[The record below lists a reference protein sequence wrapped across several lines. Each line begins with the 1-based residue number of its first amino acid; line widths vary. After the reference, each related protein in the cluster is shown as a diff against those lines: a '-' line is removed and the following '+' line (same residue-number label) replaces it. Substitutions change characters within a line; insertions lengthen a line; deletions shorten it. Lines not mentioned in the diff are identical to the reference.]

1 MQSDLLIRGVPARRE
16 NCTLLVPSP
25 FESKGRS
32 GTLANRPAALGRSAF
47 AKSHS
52 TERLPDAYST
62 FHISA
67 RVLI

>member
-16 NCTLLVPSP
+16 NCTPSP
-25 FESKGRS
+25 FESKGRGGS
-32 GTLANRPAALGRSAF
+32 LASRPAALGRSAF

-62 FHISA
+62 SHISA
-67 RVLI
+67 LVLI